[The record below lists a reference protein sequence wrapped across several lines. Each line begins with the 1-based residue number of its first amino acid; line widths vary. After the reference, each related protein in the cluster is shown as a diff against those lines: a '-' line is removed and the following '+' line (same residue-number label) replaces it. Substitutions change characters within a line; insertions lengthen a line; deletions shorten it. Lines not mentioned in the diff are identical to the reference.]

1 MPVIKTN
8 NFTLRPYRPAD
19 APSLAKNINNYK
31 IYRYTAQIPFSYS
44 LKDAR
49 IYLKRVTREMKAG
62 TVLSLAIIKNR
73 KVIGAVSLNKII
85 KHHRAELGYW
95 LAEEYWQQGIVSQ
108 AVKLIVAYGF
118 KCLKLIRIYA
128 YVMSPNK
135 ASMKVL
141 KNNGFKKEGIL
152 KRHSVKDDRCS
163 DLYVFAKVKR

>member
-1 MPVIKTN
+1 
-8 NFTLRPYRPAD
+8 
-19 APSLAKNINNYK
+19 
-31 IYRYTAQIPFSYS
+31 
-44 LKDAR
+44 
-49 IYLKRVTREMKAG
+49 MKAG

-118 KCLKLIRIYA
+118 KRLKLIRIYA